1 MACLSANPHLVRIAA
16 VAMLRETDAAWV
28 RRLPKLLPRL
38 EAMKDFYMEINWVFR
53 SWVPLVSKVLPT
65 DSVRSECGG
74 ENASSKLSHTHT
86 RDPTAAHMENWL
98 QHSHGLHTP
107 RVRGTLL
114 EAWQVRLLPHLH
126 PPAHAHMHSRPLCV
140 CTQPAD

>member
-1 MACLSANPHLVRIAA
+1 
-16 VAMLRETDAAWV
+16 MLRETDAAWV

-74 ENASSKLSHTHT
+74 ENASSKLSHTPTH
-86 RDPTAAHMENWL
+86 DPTAAHMENWL
-98 QHSHGLHTP
+98 QHSHGLHTA

-114 EAWQVRLLPHLH
+114 EAWQVRLYLTSTHLH
-126 PPAHAHMHSRPLCV
+126 MHICTRAPSVCV
-140 CTQPAD
+140 LSLLTEP